1 MRAVTCPKY
10 SDSSTPPP
18 PTPLL
23 PTLRVLLSHTYL
35 AAIHRESAPPLS
47 LTVMLFLTFS
57 LLAIIA
63 IANADPIRMSDAY
76 VPNGGNG
83 FAATESASIRPSHN
97 ARFTVLTD
105 RVIRMEWRDD
115 ISRPFEDRPTLAV
128 VHRDVPVPDFTQ
140 GISDDGVLTVTTSKV
155 VLTYRVGLPFTSST
169 LRVSPRDGTAFTAWH
184 FGMNGRRL
192 FI

>member
-1 MRAVTCPKY
+1 
-10 SDSSTPPP
+10 
-18 PTPLL
+18 
-23 PTLRVLLSHTYL
+23 
-35 AAIHRESAPPLS
+35 
-47 LTVMLFLTFS
+47 MLFLTFS

-63 IANADPIRMSDAY
+63 IANADQIRMSDAY

-115 ISRPFEDRPTLAV
+115 INRPFEDRPTLAV

-184 FGMNGRRL
+184 FGMNGKRFVYL
-192 FI
+192 IYNLI